1 MRIASPH
8 YAVARIPK
16 ILLCMVG
23 LFTKWGFGETVLVEP
38 LYFIIELG
46 RMQGPLDSPV
56 MDLSSALASR
66 MIGEFDWEP
75 GPITHDIM
83 HETMFSTNASIEKRP
98 VPNYTGFGSIRGPT
112 EIVVIAKIPSR
123 TRAQPASLSGACLI
137 KSWRSVLLN
146 DLVYPGLS
154 LFLLKTKVSVTK

>member
-1 MRIASPH
+1 MAKADEADKYNQWKSLDSTLIAALQSFPMVSVDANSEDS
-8 YAVARIPK
+8 AVYGRSFYQT
-16 ILLCMVG
+16 G
-23 LFTKWGFGETVLVEP
+23 FWGDCFVEP
-38 LYFIIELG
+38 LYFIELG

-56 MDLSSALASR
+56 MDSSSALASR
-66 MIGEFDWEP
+66 MIGKFDWEP

-123 TRAQPASLSGACLI
+123 TRTSLSGACLI
-137 KSWRSVLLN
+137 KSWRSILC
-146 DLVYPGLS
+146 
-154 LFLLKTKVSVTK
+154 